1 MTKYAHV
8 QGFVEPGF
16 GKVAEAFERNFAEHG
31 ELGAGFA
38 LYADGR
44 QVVDIWG
51 GVADKASGRAWDID
65 TLQLVFS
72 TTKGATAICVAKL
85 VGEGRLSY
93 DDKVAQHWP
102 EFADEGKEGIT
113 VGELLSHQ
121 AGLIAY
127 DRELTFDDVM
137 AVTPVVEALAAQ
149 RPLWEPG
156 TAHGYHALTY
166 GWLAGEVVRRVDGR
180 SLGRYF
186 AEEVAAPL
194 GLEFWIGLPESE
206 EHRVTTL
213 EIAPPPTDPAE
224 IELMQRMYAR
234 GANAYRALSL
244 DGTIRMMPE
253 NHFNTRALHATEM
266 PGANGITN
274 ARSLARMYAACIGE
288 VEGVRLLAD
297 ETVDAA
303 RAERVRGDD
312 QTLLRTTRFG
322 AGFWL
327 HEARTPM
334 IQDGS
339 FGHPGAGGSL
349 GYANPELGIGY
360 GYVMNQMTG
369 GLTGDPR
376 TVALNDAVLASL

>member
-1 MTKYAHV
+1 MKYAHV

-16 GKVAEAFERNFAEHG
+16 GKVAEAFERNFTEHD

-38 LYADGR
+38 LYAGGR

-51 GVADKASGRAWDID
+51 GVADKASARAWDID

-102 EFADEGKEGIT
+102 EFAAEGKEGIT

-127 DRELTFDDVM
+127 DRTLTFDDVM

-186 AEEVAAPL
+186 ADEIAAPL

-206 EHRVTTL
+206 EHRVTTI

-224 IELMQRMYAR
+224 IELLRRMYAR

-244 DGTIRMMPE
+244 DGVIRMMPE
-253 NHFNTRALHATEM
+253 NHFNTRALHASEM
-266 PGANGITN
+266 PGANGITT
-274 ARSLARMYAACIGE
+274 ARSLARMYAACVGE
-288 VEGVRLLAD
+288 VDGVRLLSD

-303 RAERVRGDD
+303 RAERVQGDD
-312 QTLLRTTRFG
+312 LTLLRNTRFG

-327 HEARTPM
+327 HEGRTPM
-334 IQDGS
+334 IQEGS

-360 GYVMNQMTG
+360 GYVMNQMAG

-376 TVALNDAVLASL
+376 TIALNDAVLASL